1 MFLTN
6 FKWKRKGICVNSCW
20 VWWWMYGYCTLL
32 ATILYTWIFF
42 HNYVKQKS
50 PPSFQL
56 FIAAPHW
63 GPGSPMLIS
72 CPGLC
77 CFPGGWRSWV
87 VGTPLSLP
95 SQVCSL
101 HPWPPT
107 YWVRY
112 EYGSRD
118 WMEKYGEISRAE
130 WVQDF
135 SKVAH
140 HFPPTETLTDSFPG
154 QDTYLKKSYQFFLL
168 EMWCFLHI

>member
-1 MFLTN
+1 MAKEGNMCKQLLDLVVDV
-6 FKWKRKGICVNSCW
+6 WVLYPSCHNS
-20 VWWWMYGYCTLL
+20 VYLN
-32 ATILYTWIFF
+32 FF
-42 HNYVKQKS
+42 HDYIKQKS

-63 GPGSPMLIS
+63 GPGSPMPLS
-72 CPGLC
+72 SPGLC

-101 HPWPPT
+101 HPWLPT

-118 WMEKYGEISRAE
+118 WMEKYGEISWAE
-130 WVQDF
+130 WVRDF
-135 SKVAH
+135 SNATH
-140 HFPPTETLTDSFPG
+140 HFPPTETITDWFPG
-154 QDTYLKKSYQFFLL
+154 QDTWSRA
-168 EMWCFLHI
+168 